1 MTISGVITLLRQRVI
16 EFMSKPEV
24 YTSRSRY
31 GDVRKFTVKGNK
43 IVMEGRSNFSRFAMT
58 QDGEE
63 MQMVDL
69 EGGPYMVV
77 GMDLSLIGC
86 PVEGKID
93 KLSILDDKR
102 EYYVKVQ
109 IEFSKN

>member
-1 MTISGVITLLRQRVI
+1 
-16 EFMSKPEV
+16 
-24 YTSRSRY
+24 
-31 GDVRKFTVKGNK
+31 
-43 IVMEGRSNFSRFAMT
+43 MEGKSNFSRFAMT

-86 PVEGKID
+86 PIEGKIS
-93 KLSILDDKR
+93 KLNILDDKR
-102 EYYVKVQ
+102 EYYVKVE
-109 IEFSKN
+109 IEFLKD